1 MKKILLSLCVV
12 ISSIALV
19 SCNGNKNGE
28 NSAEAS
34 AEASVETSA
43 AAETSIS
50 PEDFQSQLDEAIKAK
65 DAARIQQLVGESQT
79 TYNKLAATD
88 KATAEAYL
96 KKVQDAITAKAADI
110 KAATGVE
117 ATSLISKIKQI
128 PEDAVNAAQA
138 AGDTVAKAAANAV
151 KATADEAVSKAKSE
165 TVDKA
170 KETVDK
176 AKSKVKAASEEGKKK
191 ANEAVD
197 KVHHKASDAVNKTSQ
212 EAANAVNKALGR

>member
-1 MKKILLSLCVV
+1 M

-34 AEASVETSA
+34 TEASVETSA

-176 AKSKVKAASEEGKKK
+176 KAASEEGKKK

-197 KVHHKASDAVNKTSQ
+197 KAHHKASDAVNKASQ
-212 EAANAVNKALGR
+212 EAANAVNKAFGK

>member
-1 MKKILLSLCVV
+1 MKKVLLSLCVV

-19 SCNGNKNGE
+19 ACNGNKKGE

-34 AEASVETSA
+34 TEASVETSA
-43 AAETSIS
+43 AAESSIS

-65 DAARIQQLVGESQT
+65 DAAKIQQLVGESQT

-88 KATAEAYL
+88 KAAAEAYL
-96 KKVQDAITAKAADI
+96 KKVQDAITSKAADI

-128 PEDAVNAAQA
+128 PDDAVNAAQA

-151 KATADEAVSKAKSE
+151 KSAADEAVDKAKAQ
-165 TVDKA
+165 TIDKA
-170 KETVDK
+170 KEAVDK
-176 AKSKVKAASEEGKKK
+176 GKSKVKAAGDEGKKK
-191 ANEAVD
+191 VNEAAE
-197 KVHHKASDAVNKTSQ
+197 KAHKKTNEAINKASQ
-212 EAANAVNKALGR
+212 EAANAVNKAFGK

>member
-1 MKKILLSLCVV
+1 M
-12 ISSIALV
+12 ISSIVLV

-34 AEASVETSA
+34 AEASIETSA

-88 KATAEAYL
+88 KTSAEAYL

-138 AGDTVAKAAANAV
+138 AGDTVAKAAASAV

-165 TVDKA
+165 TIDKA
-170 KETVDK
+170 KESVDK

-191 ANEAVD
+191 ANEAVE
-197 KVHHKASDAVNKTSQ
+197 KAHHKANEAVNKASQ
-212 EAANAVNKALGR
+212 EAANAVSKAFGNK

>member
-1 MKKILLSLCVV
+1 MKKVLLSLCVV

-34 AEASVETSA
+34 TEASVETSA

-170 KETVDK
+170 K
-176 AKSKVKAASEEGKKK
+176 SKVKAASEEGKKK

-197 KVHHKASDAVNKTSQ
+197 KAHHKASDAVNKASQ
-212 EAANAVNKALGR
+212 EAANAVNKAFGR

>member
-1 MKKILLSLCVV
+1 M

-34 AEASVETSA
+34 TEASVETSA

-170 KETVDK
+170 K
-176 AKSKVKAASEEGKKK
+176 SKVKAASEEGKKK
-191 ANEAVD
+191 ANETVD
-197 KVHHKASDAVNKTSQ
+197 KAHHKASDAVNKASQ
-212 EAANAVNKALGR
+212 EAANAVNKAFGR

>member
-1 MKKILLSLCVV
+1 MKKVLLSLCVV

-34 AEASVETSA
+34 TEASVETSA

-128 PEDAVNAAQA
+128 PEDAVNAAQ
-138 AGDTVAKAAANAV
+138 DRKL
-151 KATADEAVSKAKSE
+151 SKEFGRVMMKHKNLVESGKQYI
-165 TVDKA
+165 D
-170 KETVDK
+170 
-176 AKSKVKAASEEGKKK
+176 SHKV
-191 ANEAVD
+191 
-197 KVHHKASDAVNKTSQ
+197 
-212 EAANAVNKALGR
+212 

>member
-1 MKKILLSLCVV
+1 MKKVLLSLCVV

-34 AEASVETSA
+34 TEASVETSA

-138 AGDTVAKAAANAV
+138 AGDTAV

-197 KVHHKASDAVNKTSQ
+197 KAHHKASDAVNKASQ
-212 EAANAVNKALGR
+212 EAANAVNKAFGK

>member
-1 MKKILLSLCVV
+1 MKKVLLSLCVV

-170 KETVDK
+170 K
-176 AKSKVKAASEEGKKK
+176 SKVKAASEEGKKK

-197 KVHHKASDAVNKTSQ
+197 KAHHKASDAVNKASQ